1 MSTIQ
6 QINAATAAA
15 AARDSLKTAELHHR
29 FTQDIRKQIE
39 SEYNAAVDDE
49 IAAAGDMDRKR
60 RHAEETEESHKRIRS
75 EAFRSL
81 VKAKGGATCGFGLLG
96 CCAAMCAAKGDGHT
110 SQKAASA
117 AAMAHDSDY
126 EIEEGEIVEDDYVS
140 FTPCSPPSSPRCIF

>member
-1 MSTIQ
+1 MSTTQ
-6 QINAATAAA
+6 QITATAATAAA
-15 AARDSLKTAELHHR
+15 AARDNLKTADLHHRDR

-39 SEYNAAVDDE
+39 AEYNAAVDDE

-81 VKAKGGATCGFGLLG
+81 VKAKGGATCSFGLLTTSG
-96 CCAAMCAAKGDGHT
+96 LLPT

-117 AAMAHDSDY
+117 AAMAYDSDY
-126 EIEEGEIVEDDYVS
+126 EIEEGEIVEDDYIS

>member
-15 AARDSLKTAELHHR
+15 AARDSLKTADLHHR

-39 SEYNAAVDDE
+39 AEYNAAVDDE

-60 RHAEETEESHKRIRS
+60 RHAEETEESHKRLRS

-81 VKAKGGATCGFGLLG
+81 VKAKGGATCGFGLLPTSG
-96 CCAAMCAAKGDGHT
+96 PT

-117 AAMAHDSDY
+117 AAMAYDSDY

-140 FTPCSPPSSPRCIF
+140 FTPTCSPPSSPRCIF

>member
-1 MSTIQ
+1 MSTTQ
-6 QINAATAAA
+6 QITATAATAAA

-39 SEYNAAVDDE
+39 AEYNAAVDDE

-81 VKAKGGATCGFGLLG
+81 VKAKGGATCGFGLL
-96 CCAAMCAAKGDGHT
+96 AAKGD
-110 SQKAASA
+110 ASA
-117 AAMAHDSDY
+117 AAMAYDSDY
-126 EIEEGEIVEDDYVS
+126 EIEEGEIVEDDYIS

>member
-1 MSTIQ
+1 MSTTQ
-6 QINAATAAA
+6 QITATAATAAA

-39 SEYNAAVDDE
+39 AEYNAAVDDE

-81 VKAKGGATCGFGLLG
+81 VKAKGGATC
-96 CCAAMCAAKGDGHT
+96 AAKGGGLLTT
-110 SQKAASA
+110 SQKAATA
-117 AAMAHDSDY
+117 CDSDY

>member
-1 MSTIQ
+1 MSTTQ
-6 QINAATAAA
+6 QITATAATAAA

-96 CCAAMCAAKGDGHT
+96 AKGNA

-117 AAMAHDSDY
+117 AATACDSDY
-126 EIEEGEIVEDDYVS
+126 EIEEGEIVEDDYIS

>member
-1 MSTIQ
+1 MSTTQ
-6 QINAATAAA
+6 QITATAATAAA

-81 VKAKGGATCGFGLLG
+81 VKAKGGATCAAKCGGLL
-96 CCAAMCAAKGDGHT
+96 AAKGD
-110 SQKAASA
+110 ASA

-126 EIEEGEIVEDDYVS
+126 DIEEGEIVEDDYIS

>member
-1 MSTIQ
+1 MSTTQ
-6 QINAATAAA
+6 QITATAATAAA

-39 SEYNAAVDDE
+39 YEYNAAVDDE

-81 VKAKGGATCGFGLLG
+81 VKAKGGATCAFGLL
-96 CCAAMCAAKGDGHT
+96 AAKGD
-110 SQKAASA
+110 ASA
-117 AAMAHDSDY
+117 AAMAHGSDY
-126 EIEEGEIVEDDYVS
+126 DIEEGEIVEDDYIS